1 MPSFSQ
7 ADHHGQAGA
16 ARCVSDHTCIVRVAH
31 LSANSVVLTDRCWN
45 HCSDKGVG
53 LLGVVSPG
61 GGEGLN
67 VAVVAGESVDSALN
81 ANEAELGV
89 SVLAELFKML
99 ADSNGLLDEHVQVFG
114 NLGGKTVLL
123 EDSENLG
130 AGDTLNLGDTVGI
143 SKSNTD
149 LGLGLVFC
157 LIFLGIFFF
166 FYCCY

>member
-1 MPSFSQ
+1 
-7 ADHHGQAGA
+7 
-16 ARCVSDHTCIVRVAH
+16 VSVHTCAVRSAQ

-45 HCSDKGVG
+45 HCSDKGVS

-61 GGEGLN
+61 RGERLN

-99 ADSNGLLDEHVQVFG
+99 ADGNGLLDEHVQVLG
-114 NLGGKTVLL
+114 DLGGETVLL
-123 EDSENLG
+123 EDSEDLG
-130 AGDTLNLGDTVGI
+130 AGDTLDLGDTVAI

-149 LGLGLVFC
+149 LGGS
-157 LIFLGIFFF
+157 
-166 FYCCY
+166 

>member
-1 MPSFSQ
+1 
-7 ADHHGQAGA
+7 
-16 ARCVSDHTCIVRVAH
+16 
-31 LSANSVVLTDRCWN
+31 
-45 HCSDKGVG
+45 
-53 LLGVVSPG
+53 
-61 GGEGLN
+61 
-67 VAVVAGESVDSALN
+67 VDSALN

-114 NLGGKTVLL
+114 DLGGKTVLL

-149 LGLGLVFC
+149 LGWG
-157 LIFLGIFFF
+157 
-166 FYCCY
+166 